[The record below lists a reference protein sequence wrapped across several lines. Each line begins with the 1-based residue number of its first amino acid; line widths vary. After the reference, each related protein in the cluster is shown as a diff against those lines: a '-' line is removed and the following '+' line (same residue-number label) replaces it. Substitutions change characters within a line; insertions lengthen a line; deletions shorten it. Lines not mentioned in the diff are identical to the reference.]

1 MNMTDITDAQIKRL
15 RELMERR
22 DAANAAWSAAPYDPN
37 ARLHH
42 DNCVGV
48 LAHEAIKYLPAL
60 LDALAETAAQR
71 DAAVK
76 RVGASEKFARIM
88 ADAAD
93 ANVSATASERRHHL
107 NTLRI
112 MRRIMEE
119 SASYLQTTTR
129 KAAQMAL
136 NDGEQAGLK

>member
-1 MNMTDITDAQIKRL
+1 MNIRN
-15 RELMERR
+15 EL
-22 DAANAAWSAAPYDPN
+22 
-37 ARLHH
+37 L
-42 DNCVGV
+42 
-48 LAHEAIKYLPAL
+48 IAL
-60 LDALAETAAQR
+60 LDSRRERIGELEVQLKMAKAALAETAAQR

-76 RVGASEKFARIM
+76 RAEVSEKFARIM

-93 ANVSATASERRHHL
+93 ASVSATASERRHHL